1 VTTWAINRVGWAF
14 GYYNYSN
21 PYYSSTTVV
30 DNSSYNYSQPLVVY
44 ADSSSSSGD
53 AAVYDA
59 TTYTS
64 ASPPEDPPPAALS
77 AFDEARQQ
85 FYAGDYTAALASTD
99 AALKEL
105 PTDAVIHEF
114 RALTLF
120 AMGNYQESA
129 ATLYAVLSAGPG
141 WDWTTMS
148 GLYPDVATYEAQL
161 RAAEEY
167 RGLHAD
173 DPAILFVLAYHYTTA
188 GHDDAAL
195 NQLQQLIKLTPND
208 PLAIQLLQG
217 LDPDAEIPNP
227 PQQVQPPK
235 PAAAVEPSTL
245 VGNWKATRDG
255 GTFEMSLGDDELFS
269 WKFTQGEQSAEVTGG
284 WEIDQD
290 GILKMQ
296 IDENDTMLA
305 QIVPDGDKLDF
316 YMLGDSQGKDPL
328 KFSKQ

>member
-1 VTTWAINRVGWAF
+1 
-14 GYYNYSN
+14 
-21 PYYSSTTVV
+21 
-30 DNSSYNYSQPLVVY
+30 
-44 ADSSSSSGD
+44 
-53 AAVYDA
+53 
-59 TTYTS
+59 
-64 ASPPEDPPPAALS
+64 
-77 AFDEARQQ
+77 
-85 FYAGDYTAALASTD
+85 
-99 AALKEL
+99 
-105 PTDAVIHEF
+105 
-114 RALTLF
+114 
-120 AMGNYQESA
+120 MGNYQESA

-167 RGLHAD
+167 RRIHPD

-227 PQQVQPPK
+227 AKQVQPPK
-235 PAAAVEPSTL
+235 PASAVESSTL
-245 VGNWKATRDG
+245 VGSWKATRDG
-255 GTFEMSLGDDELFS
+255 GTFEMSLGDDELFT

-284 WEIDQD
+284 WEVDQD

-305 QIVPDGDKLDF
+305 QVVPDGDKLDF
-316 YMLGDSQGKDPL
+316 YMLGDSQGMEPL
-328 KFSKQ
+328 KFSRQ